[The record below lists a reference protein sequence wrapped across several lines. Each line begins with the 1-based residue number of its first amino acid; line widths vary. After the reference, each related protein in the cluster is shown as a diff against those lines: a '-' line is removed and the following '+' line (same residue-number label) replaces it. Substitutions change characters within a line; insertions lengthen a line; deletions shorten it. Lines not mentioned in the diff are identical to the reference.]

1 MKNLNKEAVLA
12 TFHHIVSLKNIS
24 DLPPASYM
32 FAHKGFEYWKGF
44 RTNIVYKVAV

>member
-1 MKNLNKEAVLA
+1 MKNLSKDTVLA

-32 FAHKGFEYWKGF
+32 FAHEGFEYWKGF
-44 RTNIVYKVAV
+44 RTDIIYKVAV